1 MLWYKPHLFRIM
13 VCYLNIMSLVYNH
26 IQKHCFLHCHSQSET
41 NLRLKFQLNLT
52 AVTVWRLWLKW
63 GQWVCMIVHVQLN
76 YVSITIKQQS
86 EHFLKLLI
94 STIQNLFDK
103 TKYFYFL
110 IIYLKMLCSLLSL
123 TPHYYPDEL
132 SAQIVWYSYVSL
144 QGHHT
149 LLTHFFM
156 EIANIRHHLAMLSVT
171 RPCFTALTQAFDIR
185 CSNYIILGKSDN

>member
-1 MLWYKPHLFRIM
+1 MLFQIIINEIVPINSEFPFCLNGVYVKCCQINPSLGIFFKLCYILLLWYKPHLFRIM
-13 VCYLNIMSLVYNH
+13 VLYLNIMSLVYNH

-123 TPHYYPDEL
+123 TPHYY
-132 SAQIVWYSYVSL
+132 
-144 QGHHT
+144 
-149 LLTHFFM
+149 
-156 EIANIRHHLAMLSVT
+156 
-171 RPCFTALTQAFDIR
+171 
-185 CSNYIILGKSDN
+185 LGK